1 MKKVI
6 NRRGFLRT
14 GLTAGTAISLPVSV
28 WADDYPSDIVAMTA
42 LQLSEA
48 IRDKKVSCREVMQA
62 YLTQIEARATLES
75 VLEQARHI
83 PGP

>member
-1 MKKVI
+1 MKKAI

-48 IRDKKVSCREVMQA
+48 IREKKSKLPRSHAGLLHPDKPLQPS
-62 YLTQIEARATLES
+62 L
-75 VLEQARHI
+75 
-83 PGP
+83 